1 MEKFLS
7 TEALII
13 GLLLIA
19 SLVAMVVRRF
29 RIPYTVALVVVGSMI
44 TFRSPLDFELTP
56 ELILA
61 LFLPPLVFEAAFH
74 LNITELRRNL
84 SAIIL
89 LAIPGVILTTVV
101 VGGILSLVTPLGLP
115 LAMIFGALIAAT
127 DPIAVVAIFR
137 KLGVPQRL
145 AVLVE
150 AESLFNDGTAIVT
163 FNLMLAIA
171 LTSHFDLVGSVLE
184 FAQVAIGGII
194 VGLILGWITAQLIER
209 VDDYLIETTLT
220 TVLAFG
226 AYLLAERLHLSGVLA
241 VVAAGLI
248 NGNMGPRGMS
258 PTTRIVLFN
267 FWEYAAFLANSLVFL
282 LIGLKVNISALIVSW
297 QSVVWAVL
305 AVLAARV
312 IIVYGLS
319 WIVNRVAEPISA
331 NWQHVLTWGGLRG
344 AICLA
349 LVLSLP
355 ASFGANRDL
364 LQVMAFGVVLFTLLV
379 QGTTMNALIARL
391 GIIVR
396 SEGQI
401 DYEIGHARLASLRAA
416 DARLDHLYTEGLIS
430 THTLERL
437 KPFITQRA
445 ASLAEAVRAVLRADP
460 ALEAE
465 ELDTGWR
472 EILRAQR
479 SALLGLRRD
488 GVIAEDTFETLT
500 TEVDALL
507 SEGPVS
513 IPAHTEA
520 STQFLEVTIPSSAR
534 AVGKI
539 VAKLGL
545 PRSAVLVSIQRGDE
559 VIIPRGDTR
568 LQAGDVATLLC
579 KREQIKEVEIT
590 LTKDRNK
597 RAPSKKPQ

>member
-1 MEKFLS
+1 MEQFLS
-7 TEALII
+7 TETLII

-19 SLVAMVVRRF
+19 SLVAMAVRRF
-29 RIPYTVALVVVGSMI
+29 RIPYTVALVVVGLLI
-44 TFRSPLDFELTP
+44 TFRSPIEFELTP

-74 LNITELRRNL
+74 LNLTELRRNL
-84 SAIIL
+84 SAIVL
-89 LAIPGVILTTVV
+89 LAVPGVILTTLI

-115 LAMIFGALIAAT
+115 LAMVFGALISAT
-127 DPIAVVAIFR
+127 DPIAVVALFR

-150 AESLFNDGTAIVT
+150 AESLFNDGTAIVI

-171 LTSHFDLVGSVLE
+171 LTSHFDLVSSTLE
-184 FAQVAIGGII
+184 FIQVAVGGIV
-194 VGLILGWITAQLIER
+194 VGLVLGWIIAQLIER
-209 VDDYLIETTLT
+209 VDDYLIETNLT

-241 VVAAGLI
+241 VVAAGLV

-267 FWEYAAFLANSLVFL
+267 FWEYVAFLANSLVFL
-282 LIGLKVNISALIVSW
+282 LIGLKVNILALFTSW
-297 QSVVWAVL
+297 QTVAWAIL
-305 AVLAARV
+305 AVLIARV
-312 IIVYGLS
+312 VIVYGLS
-319 WIVNRVAEPISA
+319 WVVNRVAEPVSTS
-331 NWQHVLTWGGLRG
+331 WQHILSWGGLRG

-355 ASFGANRDL
+355 SSFGSNRDL

-379 QGTTMNALIARL
+379 QGTTMSSLVDKLRIV
-391 GIIVR
+391 VR

-401 DYEIGHARLASLRAA
+401 DYEMGHARLVSLRAA
-416 DARLDHLYTEGLIS
+416 DARLDHLHTEGLIS

-500 TEVDALL
+500 TEVDAQL

-513 IPAHTEA
+513 LPARIEA
-520 STQFLEVTIPSSAR
+520 STQFLEVTIPPNAKV
-534 AVGKI
+534 VGKV
-539 VAKLGL
+539 VARLGL
-545 PRSAVLVSIQRGDE
+545 PRSAVLVSIKRGDE
-559 VIIPRGDTR
+559 VIIPRGDTL
-568 LQAGDVATLLC
+568 LQTGDVITLLC
-579 KREQIKEVEIT
+579 KRDQTEDVEKI
-590 LTKDRNK
+590 LTNERGKRSSLK
-597 RAPSKKPQ
+597 RAQ